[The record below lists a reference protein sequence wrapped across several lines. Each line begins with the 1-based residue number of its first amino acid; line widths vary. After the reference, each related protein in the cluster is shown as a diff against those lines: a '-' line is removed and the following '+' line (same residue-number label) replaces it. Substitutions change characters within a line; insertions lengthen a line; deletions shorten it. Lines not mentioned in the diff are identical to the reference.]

1 CSREPAM
8 TSREDAAAAVA
19 KLSLAEAEAEI
30 AKLTAS
36 MREAD
41 AAYYQND
48 APIMS
53 DGEYDALRLK
63 VEAIVARF
71 PELESDDSPT
81 KTVGATPTQGFR
93 KVRHAVPMLSLGN
106 AFDPEDIDA
115 FVERIGRFLGLAA
128 HAQIG
133 FIAD

>member
-1 CSREPAM
+1 M

-19 KLSLAEAEAEI
+19 GLSLAEAEAEI
-30 AKLTAS
+30 ATLTAR

-48 APIMS
+48 APIIS
-53 DGEYDALRLK
+53 DAEYDALRLK
-63 VEAIVARF
+63 VEAIVACF

-81 KTVGATPTQGFR
+81 KTVGAAPTQGFR

-106 AFDPEDIDA
+106 AFDAEDVTD
-115 FVERIGRFLGLAA
+115 FVDRIRRFLGLAA
-128 HAQIG
+128 D
-133 FIAD
+133 ADIRFVA